1 MNPFA
6 INEQDI
12 QYLFESAGTDVLIN
26 DQTHKAIITNSGF
39 NSENDERYINTLNP
53 IHMGDLV
60 TFNDHQYI
68 IITESTSK
76 RHAKYRAIM
85 RHCNFTIKFPGE
97 IERVPVLDENGN
109 PVLDKYGRPVY
120 EEIEGD
126 PYFIPAIVDDKYFQV
141 NNQFQIRVA
150 DNQIMIVV
158 QDNELNRNKFE
169 VNKRFELMGKEWK
182 VLHEDLTKVGLM
194 ILTCERVV

>member
-6 INEQDI
+6 INKQDI

-53 IHMGDLV
+53 IRMGDLV
-60 TFNDHQYI
+60 TYIDNQYI

-76 RHAKYRAIM
+76 RYAKYRAIM
-85 RHCNFTIKFPGE
+85 RHCNFTIEFPGE
-97 IERVPVLDENGN
+97 IERVPVLDENGD
-109 PVLDKYGRPVY
+109 PILDNHGRPIF
-120 EEIEGD
+120 EEREGD

-150 DNQIMIVV
+150 DNQIMVIV

-169 VNKRFELMGKEWK
+169 VNKRFELMGKNWK
-182 VLHEDLTKVGLM
+182 VLHDDLSKVGLL

>member
-12 QYLFESAGTDVLIN
+12 QYLFESAGTEVLIN
-26 DQTHKAIITNSGF
+26 DNPHKAIITNSGF

-53 IHMGDLV
+53 IRMGDLV

-76 RHAKYRAIM
+76 RYAKYRAIM
-85 RHCNFTIKFPGE
+85 RHCNFTIQFPGE
-97 IERVPVLDENGN
+97 IERVPVLDEDGN
-109 PVLDKYGRPVY
+109 PVLDKYGRPIY
-120 EEIEGD
+120 EDIEGD
-126 PYFIPAIVDDKYFQV
+126 PIFIPAIVDDKYFQV
-141 NNQFQIRVA
+141 NNQFQMRVA
-150 DNQIMIVV
+150 DNQIMVIV
-158 QDNELNRNKFE
+158 QDNELNRDKFE
-169 VNKRFELMGKEWK
+169 VNERFELMGKEWK
-182 VLHEDLTKVGLM
+182 VLQDDLTKVGML

>member
-12 QYLFESAGTDVLIN
+12 QFLFESAGTDVLIN
-26 DQTHKAIITNSGF
+26 EGKHKAIITNSGF

-60 TFNDHQYI
+60 TFNDHQYL
-68 IITESTSK
+68 IITESNGK
-76 RHAKYRAIM
+76 RHAKHRAIM
-85 RHCNFTIKFPGE
+85 RHCNFTIGFPGE
-97 IERVPVLDENGN
+97 VERKQAIDENGN
-109 PVLDKYGRPVY
+109 PVFDNQGRPVY
-120 EEIEGD
+120 IDVEGD

-141 NNQFQIRVA
+141 NNQFQMRVA
-150 DNQIMIVV
+150 DNQIMIFV

-169 VNKRFELMGKEWK
+169 VNKRFELMGKNWK
-182 VLHEDLTKVGLM
+182 VLHDDLSKVGLL